1 MKKSMKQTMRAKS
14 AEDLVKESEEL
25 RSTMLKNRL
34 STTLEGKRLSIQ
46 HRGQRRQ
53 IARILT
59 ILREREVAAAA
70 KGKAH

>member
-14 AEDLVKESEEL
+14 AEDLIKESEEL

-59 ILREREVAAAA
+59 VLREREIAAA